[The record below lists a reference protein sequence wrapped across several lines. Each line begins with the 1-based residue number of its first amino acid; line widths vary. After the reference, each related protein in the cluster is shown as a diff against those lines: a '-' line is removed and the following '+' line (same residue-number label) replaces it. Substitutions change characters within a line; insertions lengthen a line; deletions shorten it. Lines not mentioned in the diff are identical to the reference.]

1 MGNLTHTKDVEKYET
16 PIMSM
21 DEFKIGLLEK
31 DRIPGLLIR
40 SDENGYYNIGIQI
53 NDNDFKDLFTNNADY
68 INEIVFNNKK
78 NSYNFRRQLLN
89 RVDFYFD
96 TFNEF
101 GHDNTNVDIILW

>member
-1 MGNLTHTKDVEKYET
+1 MGDLTYTKDVEKYET

-53 NDNDFKDLFTNNADY
+53 NDNEVVKVDSALEDNAISRISYWSDKVEKIQHLY
-68 INEIVFNNKK
+68 K
-78 NSYNFRRQLLN
+78 NQAP
-89 RVDFYFD
+89 DM
-96 TFNEF
+96 
-101 GHDNTNVDIILW
+101 

>member
-53 NDNDFKDLFTNNADY
+53 NDNEVVKVDSALEDNAISRISYWSDKVERIQNLY
-68 INEIVFNNKK
+68 K
-78 NSYNFRRQLLN
+78 NQAPER
-89 RVDFYFD
+89 
-96 TFNEF
+96 
-101 GHDNTNVDIILW
+101 

>member
-1 MGNLTHTKDVEKYET
+1 MGDLTRTKDVEKYET

-53 NDNDFKDLFTNNADY
+53 NDNEVIKVDSALEDNAISRISYWSDKVEKIQQLY
-68 INEIVFNNKK
+68 KNPAPEI
-78 NSYNFRRQLLN
+78 
-89 RVDFYFD
+89 
-96 TFNEF
+96 
-101 GHDNTNVDIILW
+101 

>member
-1 MGNLTHTKDVEKYET
+1 MGDLTRTKDVEKYET

-53 NDNDFKDLFTNNADY
+53 NDNEVVKVDSALEDNA
-68 INEIVFNNKK
+68 ISRI
-78 NSYNFRRQLLN
+78 SYWSDKVEKIQQL
-89 RVDFYFD
+89 YKSQAP
-96 TFNEF
+96 EM
-101 GHDNTNVDIILW
+101 

>member
-1 MGNLTHTKDVEKYET
+1 MGDLTYTKDVEKYET

-53 NDNDFKDLFTNNADY
+53 NDNEVVKVDSALEDNAISRISYWSDKVERIQNLY
-68 INEIVFNNKK
+68 K
-78 NSYNFRRQLLN
+78 NQAPER
-89 RVDFYFD
+89 
-96 TFNEF
+96 
-101 GHDNTNVDIILW
+101 

>member
-1 MGNLTHTKDVEKYET
+1 MGDLTYTKDVEKYET

-53 NDNDFKDLFTNNADY
+53 NDNEVVKVDSALEDNA
-68 INEIVFNNKK
+68 ISRI
-78 NSYNFRRQLLN
+78 SYWSDKVEKIQQL
-89 RVDFYFD
+89 YKSQAP
-96 TFNEF
+96 EM
-101 GHDNTNVDIILW
+101 

>member
-1 MGNLTHTKDVEKYET
+1 MGDLTRTKDVEKYET

-53 NDNDFKDLFTNNADY
+53 NDNEVVKVDSALEDNAISRISYWSDKVERIQNLY
-68 INEIVFNNKK
+68 K
-78 NSYNFRRQLLN
+78 NQAPER
-89 RVDFYFD
+89 
-96 TFNEF
+96 
-101 GHDNTNVDIILW
+101 

>member
-1 MGNLTHTKDVEKYET
+1 MGDLTRTKDVEKYET

-53 NDNDFKDLFTNNADY
+53 NDNEVVKVDSALEDNAISRISYWSDKVEKIQQLY
-68 INEIVFNNKK
+68 K
-78 NSYNFRRQLLN
+78 NQAP
-89 RVDFYFD
+89 V
-96 TFNEF
+96 
-101 GHDNTNVDIILW
+101 

>member
-53 NDNDFKDLFTNNADY
+53 NDNEVVKVDSALEDNAIARISYWSDKVEKIQHLY
-68 INEIVFNNKK
+68 K
-78 NSYNFRRQLLN
+78 NQAPER
-89 RVDFYFD
+89 
-96 TFNEF
+96 
-101 GHDNTNVDIILW
+101 

>member
-1 MGNLTHTKDVEKYET
+1 MGDLTRTKDVEKYET

-53 NDNDFKDLFTNNADY
+53 NDNEVVKVDSALEDNAISRISYWSDKVEKIQQLY
-68 INEIVFNNKK
+68 KK
-78 NSYNFRRQLLN
+78 QAP
-89 RVDFYFD
+89 V
-96 TFNEF
+96 
-101 GHDNTNVDIILW
+101 

>member
-1 MGNLTHTKDVEKYET
+1 MGDLTRTKDVEKYET

-53 NDNDFKDLFTNNADY
+53 NDNEVVKVDSALEDNAISRISYWSDKVEKIQHLY
-68 INEIVFNNKK
+68 K
-78 NSYNFRRQLLN
+78 NQAPER
-89 RVDFYFD
+89 
-96 TFNEF
+96 
-101 GHDNTNVDIILW
+101 

>member
-1 MGNLTHTKDVEKYET
+1 MGDLTRTKNVEKYET

-53 NDNDFKDLFTNNADY
+53 NDNEVVKVDSALEDNAISRISYWSDKVEKIQNLY
-68 INEIVFNNKK
+68 K
-78 NSYNFRRQLLN
+78 NQAP
-89 RVDFYFD
+89 
-96 TFNEF
+96 EM
-101 GHDNTNVDIILW
+101 